1 MKKLYSLSSS
11 VVVVALC
18 AGLAGPWA
26 GADERVISGNDRGVS
41 ASAVDSSR
49 LIDVTF
55 RKIPLNPF
63 DDREPGALPDG
74 GVAGLSFTL
83 SKVRGVDVTTE
94 AGRAAAKKMTVAK
107 AREAGVDKVAS
118 ALTNAEGKALFT
130 GLHPGLYLVEE
141 SAPDTQHDYRL
152 SDPRLIILP
161 LGNPTGTEFEYDSVA
176 VMKGRPSTPP
186 ETTIPP
192 VPPKTTTPPV
202 PPETTTP
209 RTTSP
214 KTTSPKT
221 TTPGVPDE
229 PTTRHRPPREG
240 TPPDE
245 GTWSGEGTRS
255 GERVTHPDR
264 PGVTTERGVQV
275 LGEEPPEGGSGSE
288 SGSRSV
294 NVLAS
299 TGASVLGLVGV
310 GAVLIFAGLWL
321 SRRRKGES

>member
-11 VVVVALC
+11 VVVAALC

-63 DDREPGALPDG
+63 DDRAPGALPDG

-83 SKVRGVDVTTE
+83 SRVRGVDVTTE
-94 AGRAAAKKMTVAK
+94 AGRAAAKKLTVAK

-161 LGNPTGTEFEYDSVA
+161 LGNPAGTEFEYDSVA

-186 ETTIPP
+186 VTTVPP

-202 PPETTTP
+202 PPETTT
-209 RTTSP
+209 P

-255 GERVTHPDR
+255 GERVTHPD
-264 PGVTTERGVQV
+264 GSGDTTAERGVQV
-275 LGEEPPEGGSGSE
+275 LGEEPPEGGSGR
-288 SGSRSV
+288 GSRSV

>member
-83 SKVRGVDVTTE
+83 FRVRGVDVTTE
-94 AGRAAAKKMTVAK
+94 VGRAAAKKLTVAK

-118 ALTNAEGKALFT
+118 ELTNAEGKALFT

-192 VPPKTTTPPV
+192 VPPRTTTPPV

-221 TTPGVPDE
+221 TTPGVSDE

-255 GERVTHPDR
+255 GERVTHPDG

-275 LGEEPPEGGSGSE
+275 LGEEPPEGGSGR
-288 SGSRSV
+288 GSRSV

>member
-1 MKKLYSLSSS
+1 MKNYFSLSSS
-11 VVVVALC
+11 VFVVALC
-18 AGLAGPWA
+18 AGLAGPVA
-26 GADERVISGNDRGVS
+26 AADERVISGNDRGVS

-83 SKVRGVDVTTE
+83 FKVRGVDVTTE

-107 AREAGVDKVAS
+107 SREAGVVKVAS
-118 ALTNAEGKALFT
+118 ELTNAEGKALFT
-130 GLHPGLYLVEE
+130 GLGPGLYLVEE

-161 LGNPTGTEFEYDSVA
+161 LGNPAGTEFEYDSVA

-192 VPPKTTTPPV
+192 VPPRTTTPPV

-209 RTTSP
+209 KTTTV
-214 KTTSPKT
+214 KTTSPKVPPET
-221 TTPGVPDE
+221 TTRERPGE
-229 PTTRHRPPREG
+229 STTDDRDRPPREG
-240 TPPDE
+240 FPP
-245 GTWSGEGTRS
+245 GRRT
-255 GERVTHPDR
+255 THPDR

>member
-1 MKKLYSLSSS
+1 MKKHYSLSSS
-11 VVVVALC
+11 VFVVALC
-18 AGLAGPWA
+18 AGLAGPVA
-26 GADERVISGNDRGVS
+26 AADERVISGNDRGVS

-83 SKVRGVDVTTE
+83 FKVRGVDVTTE

-118 ALTNAEGKALFT
+118 ELTNAEGKALFT

-161 LGNPTGTEFEYDSVA
+161 LGNPAGTEFEYDSVA

-209 RTTSP
+209 KTTTA
-214 KTTSPKT
+214 KTTSPKVPPET
-221 TTPGVPDE
+221 TTRERPGE
-229 PTTRHRPPREG
+229 STTDDRDRPPREG
-240 TPPDE
+240 FPP
-245 GTWSGEGTRS
+245 R
-255 GERVTHPDR
+255 ERTTHPDG